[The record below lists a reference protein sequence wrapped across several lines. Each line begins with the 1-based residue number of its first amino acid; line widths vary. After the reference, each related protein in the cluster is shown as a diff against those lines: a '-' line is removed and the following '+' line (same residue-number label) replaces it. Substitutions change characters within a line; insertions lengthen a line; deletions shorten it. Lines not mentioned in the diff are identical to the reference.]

1 MSKKQFYIER
11 IAAIIAS
18 LILLQTLYF
27 KFTAHPDSVHIF
39 MEMGVEPFGRIGLG
53 IFELI
58 AAILLLY
65 PKTSH
70 FGGILGIGI
79 MLGAIIS
86 HLFILGINVNNDGG
100 ILFTLATTVFVCSLV
115 VVMLKKD
122 KLYQLWIKMRN

>member
-1 MSKKQFYIER
+1 MSKKQYYIER
-11 IAAIIAS
+11 VAAIIAS
-18 LILLQTLYF
+18 LILIQTLYF
-27 KFTAHPDSVHIF
+27 KFTAHPDSVYIF
-39 MEMGVEPFGRIGLG
+39 MRMGVEPYGRIGLG

-65 PKTSH
+65 PKTSY

-79 MLGAIIS
+79 MFGAIVS

-115 VVMLKKD
+115 VVILKKD
-122 KLYQLWIKMRN
+122 KLYQLWIKMGR

>member
-122 KLYQLWIKMRN
+122 KLYQLLIKMRN